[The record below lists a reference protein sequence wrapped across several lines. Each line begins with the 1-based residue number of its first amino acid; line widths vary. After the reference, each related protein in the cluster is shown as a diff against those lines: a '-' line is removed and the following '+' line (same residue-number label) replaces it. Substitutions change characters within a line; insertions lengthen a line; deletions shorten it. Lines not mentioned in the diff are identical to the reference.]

1 VTRVTLAGMAERSE
15 GIVRASDHDREQTLA
30 ALREH
35 TAAGRLSLDEFSER
49 AAVVYSART
58 LGELAG
64 TTADLPVHRSAA
76 DPRQLVVAFLV
87 AIVVVALLGLAYWVF
102 T

>member
-1 VTRVTLAGMAERSE
+1 VTRVTLGS
-15 GIVRASDHDREQTLA
+15 VNLRASDQDREQTLA

-49 AAVVYSART
+49 AATVYSART
-58 LGELAG
+58 LTELAG
-64 TTADLPVHRSAA
+64 ATADLPPHRPAT
-76 DPRQLVVAFLV
+76 DPRQLALAFLV
-87 AIVVVALLGLAYWVF
+87 ALLVVAVLGLAYSVI